1 MKQKKFIALIV
12 VAAMLGSMLA
22 GCAGAPQEVQGD
34 TAAEG
39 ETVEATQEAEQ
50 ADAQN
55 AENEASS
62 SDEKITLRFSWWG
75 GDERHEAT
83 LAVIDAYEKAHP
95 NITIEAEYSS
105 YDGYAEK
112 KTTEFASGTAPDI
125 FQIETGLGPEYYKQ
139 GVLYNLSETAF
150 DFSNFDPAF
159 LEMNGQFQSGSQYA
173 LPTGQA
179 GTALIVNKTLAD
191 AVGIDFSKPYDW
203 NQFFEWGKQVR
214 DYDKD
219 CYLISAN
226 TSYATA
232 FIIRAWCRQMN
243 GKPIIDENMNL
254 NMTKAQLQECLEFVK
269 KLYDE
274 EVCAPAS
281 YKAPFGDQDQED
293 PNWIAGK
300 YVASMG
306 YTSSADVL
314 QAANKDAEYM
324 AGQLP
329 VRADGV
335 SDGWFNDCPQY
346 IGVYA
351 NSEHPQEA
359 ADFLSFF
366 FNSDEAAKILGT
378 VRSVPPTVKAQEI
391 CEKEGTLNPLTKESV
406 GVSMQYNGQSDGG
419 PTTGSEVTAI
429 LNDAY
434 DNVSYGTMSP
444 ADAAAEAMD
453 LLNDYIDTHK

>member
-1 MKQKKFIALIV
+1 MKMKKIVALTMV
-12 VAAMLGSMLA
+12 TAMFGTTLLA
-22 GCAGAPQEVQGD
+22 GCGDSVKKENAGKA
-34 TAAEG
+34 
-39 ETVEATQEAEQ
+39 
-50 ADAQN
+50 
-55 AENEASS
+55 S
-62 SDEKITLRFSWWG
+62 SDEQLTLRFSWWG

-83 LAVIDAYEKAHP
+83 LAVIEAYEKEHP
-95 NITIEAEYSS
+95 NIKIEAEYSA

-139 GVLYNLSETAF
+139 GVLYNLKDTDM
-150 DFSNFDPAF
+150 DFSNFDENFLKQNGAF
-159 LEMNGQFQSGSQYA
+159 GTDGQYA

-191 AVGIDFSKPYDW
+191 EIGIDFSQPYNW
-203 NQFFEWGKQVR
+203 EQLFKWGKQVR
-214 DYDKD
+214 EYDKE
-219 CYLISAN
+219 CYLLSAN

-243 GKPIIDENMNL
+243 GKPIIGEDYSL
-254 NMTKAQLQECLEFVK
+254 NMTEEQFAECFEFIK
-269 KLYDE
+269 RLYDE

-293 PNWIAGK
+293 PNWISGK
-300 YVASMG
+300 YVASIG

-314 QAANKDAEYM
+314 QAANTNTEYM

-329 VRADGV
+329 LMENGE

-351 NSEHPQEA
+351 KSEHPEEA
-359 ADFLSFF
+359 ADFLNYF
-366 FNSDEAAKILGT
+366 FNNEEAARTLGT
-378 VRSVPPTVKAQEI
+378 VRSVPPTQKAQEI
-391 CEKEGTLNPLTKESV
+391 CEADGTLNELTKQSV
-406 GVSMQYNGQSDGG
+406 EVSMQYNGVTDGG

-429 LNDAY
+429 LQDAY
-434 DNVSYGTMSP
+434 DNVSYGTLTP
-444 ADAAAEAMD
+444 EEEAKEVVS
-453 LLNDYIDTHK
+453 LLQDYIDAQK